1 MPEQN
6 VNPTLSLSPNCVSKL
21 FNTGY
26 ITNLTSHIHTCRFH
40 SWAGGFE
47 SRLPSVDFYN
57 MGSVDHFRKH
67 PQTTEYINCQEYR
80 QQATKA
86 GADCYALQGT
96 CNQLNFIVTLKT
108 NCNTQSIIK
117 DYTTHITVT
126 LEMSTNSCKI
136 KQC

>member
-1 MPEQN
+1 MPDQN

-21 FNTGY
+21 FNIGY

-57 MGSVDHFRKH
+57 MGSVEHFRKH

-96 CNQLNFIVTLKT
+96 CNQLNFIMTLQDQLQHTKYY
-108 NCNTQSIIK
+108 QRLH
-117 DYTTHITVT
+117 YTH
-126 LEMSTNSCKI
+126 NSNI
-136 KQC
+136 RNEYQQL